1 MRLIMNISSRICVA
15 KGPVSIST
23 EVFRDGGIMN
33 SQKNIHTGQA
43 TLPFHHGA
51 FVNKVQHC

>member
-1 MRLIMNISSRICVA
+1 MNISSQTCVA